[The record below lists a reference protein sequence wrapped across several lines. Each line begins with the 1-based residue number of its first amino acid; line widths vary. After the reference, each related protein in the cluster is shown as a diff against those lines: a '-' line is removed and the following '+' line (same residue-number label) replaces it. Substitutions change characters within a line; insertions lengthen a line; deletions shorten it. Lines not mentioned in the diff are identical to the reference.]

1 MTEIVSLSQRR
12 EVDRAPLKV
21 QICIKTKVQKLITKE
36 LTPRSPKR
44 RQWKCWPSMGRVDD
58 ALRLVHVMRDH
69 SFVHHDTG
77 GEQCKILSSECILRL
92 QDPLPENKVDKLW
105 TLLAQ
110 SVFDRAVDVNPGL
123 KVHGKNDFLVG
134 DRGSKG
140 HGLCFEQTDR
150 ASYESTLDAL
160 ENMLRAKR
168 IDVHTT
174 TSPSSSSESAL
185 LE

>member
-1 MTEIVSLSQRR
+1 MN
-12 EVDRAPLKV
+12 
-21 QICIKTKVQKLITKE
+21 
-36 LTPRSPKR
+36 
-44 RQWKCWPSMGRVDD
+44 RVDD
-58 ALRLVHVMRDH
+58 AIRLVEAMRDTMLLH
-69 SFVHHDTG
+69 QDADSGV
-77 GEQCKILSSECILRL
+77 CKLLSSECILRL

-140 HGLCFEQTDR
+140 HGLCFAQTDR

>member
-1 MTEIVSLSQRR
+1 M
-12 EVDRAPLKV
+12 APK
-21 QICIKTKVQKLITKE
+21 
-36 LTPRSPKR
+36 SPKR
-44 RQWKCWPSMGRVDD
+44 RQWKCWPAMNRIDD
-58 ALRLVHVMRDH
+58 AMRLVHLMRH
-69 SFVHHDTG
+69 PMLAHHDTG
-77 GEQCKILSSECILRL
+77 GEQCKILSSECIIRL
-92 QDPLPENKVDKLW
+92 QDPHPENKVDKLW

-123 KVHGKNDFLVG
+123 KVHGKNDLLVG

-160 ENMLRAKR
+160 ENMLHAKL
-168 IDVHTT
+168 DVPTT
-174 TSPSSSSESAL
+174 TSPSSSSDCAL